1 MLRVTEGNEG
11 VVDERLWQVCVAHEL
26 QHAGFPVALGVLGLV
41 GGRFG
46 EGSGSSVPVGSAQ
59 RVGDRRVV
67 VDAQRQGLRE
77 GALELVGACGRGQ
90 VQQGPR
96 DGGDGDGLGGGGG
109 TGIEE
114 TGPMQADAGPR
125 GAAARRTHIDA
136 HLVACEQPPVRCC
149 AAMAQ
154 ERAFATCQHRGQ
166 ISPLAPERGV
176 PERID
181 TAMKRPQAPGGGP
194 PLRPL
199 SPSTQ
204 PTPGASQPARGGGQ
218 RERNNSAQ
226 ALTQRSRRP
235 SAPGHYTRS
244 SVTAGPSLY
253 RRHRPRTFADVVG
266 QEHVVRTLRNAVE
279 QGKVHH
285 AYLFVGSRGTGK
297 TSMAK
302 MLAAC
307 MNCEHGPTVEP
318 CGRCESCIAIANA
331 TSLDVI
337 EMDAASNNSVD
348 DIRELRES
356 VQFAPVSGRSKVY
369 ILDEAHMLS
378 SQAWNAFLKTLE
390 EPPPHTI
397 FVLATTEA
405 QKVLPTVVDR
415 CHRFDFA
422 RPTVEQIATVV
433 TRVAAAESIEIAPDA
448 VALLARHATG
458 SFRDALGTLEQLVT
472 YTGTTIATG
481 DVLAVLGVAD
491 ADLLFEA
498 FDAVAAGDA
507 RAAWLAA
514 AKLADTGRDIAQ
526 FLKDLEGHA
535 RDLLVVQTLGEVPY
549 ELRLTPDRDER
560 LLEQARRV
568 PGPSLIRLLD
578 LLAEALRT
586 VKDGADARTRL
597 ETALVKAAA
606 PQMDPAARALSARIE
621 RLEAALAAGAA
632 TPASGAA
639 APAAERPAPA
649 AERPAPAA
657 AQPGPAAPPPS
668 LPEPT
673 TPQQPARADQPTPRA
688 EQPTPAPT
696 PTPDHP
702 SAAEPDPNGTHPVAL
717 AEAEEPTL
725 DAVRSL
731 WPAVL
736 EALRA
741 DKGALA
747 ASLSEAQPVEVRGNQ
762 MIVAFAEDDTFNRR
776 MADSPAHRAAVEE
789 ALRDLGGRQLRVS
802 YELRDLGDAGHEP
815 PPSEDEIVNRFKHA
829 FDAEEIVPEDEPEP
843 DKQEGQA

>member
-1 MLRVTEGNEG
+1 M
-11 VVDERLWQVCVAHEL
+11 
-26 QHAGFPVALGVLGLV
+26 
-41 GGRFG
+41 
-46 EGSGSSVPVGSAQ
+46 
-59 RVGDRRVV
+59 
-67 VDAQRQGLRE
+67 
-77 GALELVGACGRGQ
+77 
-90 VQQGPR
+90 
-96 DGGDGDGLGGGGG
+96 
-109 TGIEE
+109 
-114 TGPMQADAGPR
+114 
-125 GAAARRTHIDA
+125 
-136 HLVACEQPPVRCC
+136 
-149 AAMAQ
+149 
-154 ERAFATCQHRGQ
+154 
-166 ISPLAPERGV
+166 
-176 PERID
+176 
-181 TAMKRPQAPGGGP
+181 
-194 PLRPL
+194 
-199 SPSTQ
+199 
-204 PTPGASQPARGGGQ
+204 
-218 RERNNSAQ
+218 
-226 ALTQRSRRP
+226 
-235 SAPGHYTRS
+235 
-244 SVTAGPSLY
+244 
-253 RRHRPRTFADVVG
+253 G
-266 QEHVVRTLRNAVE
+266 QEHVVRTLRNAVQ

-307 MNCEHGPTVEP
+307 LNCEHGPTVEP
-318 CGRCESCIAIANA
+318 CGRCESCVAIANA

-448 VALLARHATG
+448 VVLLARHATG

-472 YTGTTIATG
+472 YTGTTIATD

-514 AKLADTGRDIAQ
+514 AKLADTGRDVSQ
-526 FLKDLEGHA
+526 FLKDLEAHA
-535 RDLLVVQTLGEVPY
+535 RDLLVVQTLGELPN

-560 LLEQARRV
+560 LVEQAQRV
-568 PGPSLIRLLD
+568 PGPSLVRLLD

-597 ETALVKAAA
+597 EAALVKAAA
-606 PQMDPAARALSARIE
+606 PQVDPTTRALSARLE
-621 RLEAALAAGAA
+621 RLEAALAGRGAA
-632 TPASGAA
+632 TQAEPATPARKSAEPAASTVRPATVAGGAGSEDERPAAGAGASSGDERPAAGGARSQDERPAAGGARSQDERPAAGGARSQDERPAAGGARSQDEQPAAGAQPAPSSSPPAAPEPATAPRADGTGPPAREERA
-639 APAAERPAPA
+639 APAEEPPTREERAARAEEHTAHEQRPAPA
-649 AERPAPAA
+649 AVAVEAA
-657 AQPGPAAPPPS
+657 AS
-668 LPEPT
+668 EPT
-673 TPQQPARADQPTPRA
+673 A
-688 EQPTPAPT
+688 
-696 PTPDHP
+696 
-702 SAAEPDPNGTHPVAL
+702 PVAL
-717 AEAEEPTL
+717 AEPEPPTI

-762 MIVAFAEDDTFNRR
+762 MIVAFGEDDAFNRR
-776 MADSPAHRAAVEE
+776 VADSPAHRAAVEA
-789 ALRDLGGRQLRVS
+789 ALRDLAGRRLRVS
-802 YELRDLGDAGHEP
+802 YELRDLGDGGDEP

-829 FDAEEIVPEDEPEP
+829 FDAEEIVPDDEPESE
-843 DKQEGQA
+843 DQEGQA

>member
-1 MLRVTEGNEG
+1 
-11 VVDERLWQVCVAHEL
+11 
-26 QHAGFPVALGVLGLV
+26 
-41 GGRFG
+41 
-46 EGSGSSVPVGSAQ
+46 
-59 RVGDRRVV
+59 
-67 VDAQRQGLRE
+67 
-77 GALELVGACGRGQ
+77 
-90 VQQGPR
+90 
-96 DGGDGDGLGGGGG
+96 
-109 TGIEE
+109 
-114 TGPMQADAGPR
+114 
-125 GAAARRTHIDA
+125 
-136 HLVACEQPPVRCC
+136 
-149 AAMAQ
+149 
-154 ERAFATCQHRGQ
+154 
-166 ISPLAPERGV
+166 
-176 PERID
+176 
-181 TAMKRPQAPGGGP
+181 
-194 PLRPL
+194 
-199 SPSTQ
+199 
-204 PTPGASQPARGGGQ
+204 
-218 RERNNSAQ
+218 
-226 ALTQRSRRP
+226 
-235 SAPGHYTRS
+235 
-244 SVTAGPSLY
+244 LY

-266 QEHVVRTLRNAVE
+266 QEHVVRTLRNAVQ

-307 MNCEHGPTVEP
+307 LNCEHGPTVEP
-318 CGRCESCIAIANA
+318 CGRCESCVAIANA

-433 TRVAAAESIEIAPDA
+433 TRVAAAESIDIAPDA

-472 YTGTTIATG
+472 YTGTTIATD

-514 AKLADTGRDIAQ
+514 AKLADTGRDVSQ
-526 FLKDLEGHA
+526 FIKDLEAHA
-535 RDLLVVQTLGEVPY
+535 RDLLVVQTLGEVPN

-560 LLEQARRV
+560 LVEQARRV
-568 PGPSLIRLLD
+568 PGPSLVRLLD

-597 ETALVKAAA
+597 EAALVKAAA
-606 PQMDPAARALSARIE
+606 PQMDPTARALSARLE
-621 RLEAALAAGAA
+621 RLEAALGAGGATASAGGAA
-632 TPASGAA
+632 ASASGAA
-639 APAAERPAPA
+639 APTAPRESDESPASAVRPATVAGGAGTEDERPAA
-649 AERPAPAA
+649 RAQPAP
-657 AQPGPAAPPPS
+657 PSPPPAAP
-668 LPEPT
+668 EPASAPRAGT
-673 TPQQPARADQPTPRA
+673 AERAAPAGEQPARVERTAPAEEQAAGEERAASEEQAARADQP
-688 EQPTPAPT
+688 
-696 PTPDHP
+696 
-702 SAAEPDPNGTHPVAL
+702 AAVAV
-717 AEAEEPTL
+717 ADAEEPTI

-762 MIVAFAEDDTFNRR
+762 MIVAFGEDDAFNRR
-776 MADSPAHRAAVEE
+776 VADSPAHRAAVEA
-789 ALRDLGGRQLRVS
+789 ALRDLAGRKLRVS
-802 YELRDLGDAGHEP
+802 YELRDLGDDTADE

-829 FDAEEIVPEDEPEP
+829 FDAEEIIPDDEPESE
-843 DKQEGQA
+843 DQEGQA